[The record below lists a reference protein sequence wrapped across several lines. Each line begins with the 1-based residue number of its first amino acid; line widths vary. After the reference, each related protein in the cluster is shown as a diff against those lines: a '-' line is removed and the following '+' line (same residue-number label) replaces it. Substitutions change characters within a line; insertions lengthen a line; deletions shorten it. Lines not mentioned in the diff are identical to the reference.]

1 MKEFLQTQ
9 YRSIKT
15 RPLISSV
22 LALALLLPAA
32 GYEVFSPHSL
42 RAATP
47 PAAAAGPVPAE
58 DVSALSALDHAME
71 TLTARVTPAVVNV
84 SVTSRVKPK
93 RSSGQGMSD
102 DNDPFSQFFG
112 RQFGFQF
119 QQAPQRPRIEH
130 GIGSGFVIS
139 PDGYIVTNNHVVD
152 GATEISVTFSN
163 RRVMTAKVI
172 GTDPLTDLAV
182 IKVDGSNLPSLPWGN
197 STQLHPG
204 QTVLA
209 FGNPLGYR
217 FSVTS
222 GIVSGLNRPN
232 PEADPRKPGEF
243 IQTDA
248 AINPG
253 NSGGPLVNAHGEVEG
268 INTFLIS
275 ETGGFSGLGF
285 AVPEQIARPIVDQL
299 MRTGK
304 VEHARMGIL
313 IGDVTPANAKFFGLK
328 SDTGAVISQ
337 VEADAPGAKAGLKV
351 GDVITALN
359 GQPVEDAGHAQ
370 AMITSMRPGTRVEVQ
385 ILRNG
390 QSQTL
395 PVTLEAMSNS
405 EASESAINQEGKPR
419 WGMGLSDLTPDV
431 RQQMQVPS
439 DVRGAVVTQVTPGS
453 PADNARIQQGD
464 VILQVN
470 RKDTPNTDAV
480 KNALAAVPSG
490 QDVLLLVWTNGGNV
504 FVVLHPQANGQ

>member
-1 MKEFLQTQ
+1 MTRFLQRQ
-9 YRSIKT
+9 YRWMKT

-32 GYEVFSPHSL
+32 GYEVFSPHAV

-47 PAAAAGPVPAE
+47 PAAAAGPLPAD
-58 DVSALSALDHAME
+58 DVSAISALDRAME

-84 SVTSRVKPK
+84 AVTSRVKAA
-93 RSSGQGMSD
+93 RSGGPGLSD

-112 RQFGFQF
+112 RPFGFQSPRR
-119 QQAPQRPRIEH
+119 PQIEH

-139 PDGYIVTNNHVVD
+139 PDGYIVTNNHVVE

-163 RRVMTAKVI
+163 RQVMTAKVI

-182 IKVDGSNLPSLPWGN
+182 IKVDGNNLPSIPWGD
-197 STQLHPG
+197 SSQLHPG

-209 FGNPLGYR
+209 FGNPLGYQ

-222 GIVSGLNRPN
+222 GIVSGLNRSN
-232 PEADPRKPGEF
+232 PDADRRKPGEF

-253 NSGGPLVNAHGEVEG
+253 NSGGPLVNARGEVQG

-285 AVPEQIARPIVDQL
+285 AVPEQIAKPIVEQL
-299 MRTGK
+299 IRTGK
-304 VEHARMGIL
+304 VEHSRIGVT

-337 VEADAPGAKAGLKV
+337 VEPDAPGAKAGLKV
-351 GDVITALN
+351 GDVITGIN

-370 AMITSMRPGTRVEVQ
+370 VMITSMRPGTRVEVQ

-390 QSQTL
+390 QSQTV
-395 PVTLEAMSNS
+395 PVTLAAMSNS
-405 EASESAINQEGKPR
+405 GSSESASDQQGKPR

-439 DVRGAVVTQVTPGS
+439 DVHGAVVAQVTPGS
-453 PADNARIQQGD
+453 PADNARIQAGD

-470 RKDTPNTDAV
+470 RKDTPNAEAV

-490 QDVLLLVWTNGGNV
+490 QDVLLLVWSNGGNS
-504 FVVLHPQANGQ
+504 FVVLHAPAQGE